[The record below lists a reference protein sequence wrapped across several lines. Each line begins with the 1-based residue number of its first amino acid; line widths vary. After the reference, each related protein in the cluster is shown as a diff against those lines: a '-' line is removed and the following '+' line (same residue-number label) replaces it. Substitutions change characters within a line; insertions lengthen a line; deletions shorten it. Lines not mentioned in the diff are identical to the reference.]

1 MPLFLVGIVL
11 AQVSVVFVRQLI
23 CCPSRADRPNSL
35 TMKSLVLTDP
45 SFALRGFSLPNRVY
59 GFEILK
65 NNTLDF
71 WIFWIF
77 SDFFPDFFGFFSGF
91 LGIFLGVR
99 GFYE

>member
-11 AQVSVVFVRQLI
+11 AQVSVVFDRQLI

-59 GFEILK
+59 GFELLK
-65 NNTLDF
+65 NNP
-71 WIFWIF
+71 WACWIF
-77 SDFFPDFFGFFSGF
+77 SDFFGFF
-91 LGIFLGVR
+91 
-99 GFYE
+99 